1 MTMEREK
8 TSGADALLKG
18 LRRAGV
24 ERIFAS
30 PGSEWSPLYEALA
43 APHGPGEIPD
53 YLSTRH
59 EETAV
64 AMASGYAKLTG
75 KLPAVVI
82 HTTVGALHAA
92 MALRA
97 ALHER
102 VPMVV
107 LTGESI
113 AFGEAPGHDPGHQW
127 LRLLADIGGPAALVE
142 RCVKFSHGVNTPALL
157 PQVIERACQLA
168 LAEPQ
173 GPVFVSV
180 PMEFLFEQMTLG
192 EARAVAHVPAPQAP
206 LAAIE
211 RIAEELA
218 RAKAPVIMSEELG
231 RHPGAVGDL
240 VAIAELLAAPVL
252 ETWNISYVNF
262 PRTHPLYAGA
272 GATDFVA
279 GYVRDSDCV
288 FLVETVVPW
297 HPPSALPGP
306 GTKVIA
312 LGGNP
317 LQSQLVVAGARADL
331 IAAGEIGSALA
342 LLRQRLAQRIPSG
355 TRNAAME
362 RWRVRHEERR
372 RVQREEARALGE
384 RKPIDTRWV
393 ALELDEVLPQDAI
406 VVSET
411 ITHRRPL
418 HRYLSR
424 VAPGR
429 FLEGCYGGLGTGT
442 GTALGAKIAMR
453 DRPVVLLTGDGAF
466 NYNPVLAAL
475 GASQEHG
482 LPILIVIFNNLGYLS
497 QKSGV
502 PTHFPDGW
510 AVKSKRFAGTSIA
523 PSPDY
528 SGLAAL
534 FGGYGERVEDPGEVR
549 PALERGLAAIAGG
562 RLALLDVRLEPT
574 NA

>member
-1 MTMEREK
+1 MEAK
-8 TSGADALLKG
+8 KAGGAEALLKV

-64 AMASGYAKLTG
+64 AMASGYAKITG

-92 MALRA
+92 MAMRA

-107 LTGESI
+107 LAGESI

-127 LRLLADIGGPAALVE
+127 LRLLADVGGPAALVE
-142 RCVKFSHGVNTPALL
+142 RCVKFSHGANAAALL
-157 PQVIERACQLA
+157 PRVIERACQLA
-168 LAEPQ
+168 AAEPQ

-180 PMEFLFEQMTLG
+180 PMEFLFEEVALG
-192 EARAVAHVPAPQAP
+192 EHAAVAHVPAPQAP
-206 LAAIE
+206 LETIE
-211 RIAEELA
+211 RIAEELSK
-218 RAKAPVIMSEELG
+218 AKAPVIVSEELG
-231 RHPGAVGDL
+231 RRPRAVEHL

-252 ETWNISYVNF
+252 ETWNISYANF

-272 GATDFVA
+272 GGTDLA
-279 GYVRDSDCV
+279 AEYVRESDCV
-288 FLVETVVPW
+288 ALVETVVPW
-297 HPPSALPGP
+297 HPPSALPRP
-306 GTKVIA
+306 GTKLIA
-312 LGGNP
+312 LGGDP
-317 LQSQLVVAGARADL
+317 LQSHLVMAGARADL
-331 IAAGEIGSALA
+331 IAAGDVESALA
-342 LLRQRLAQRIPSG
+342 LLRQRLAQRVPSG
-355 TRNAAME
+355 TRNAAIE
-362 RWRVRHEERR
+362 RWRTRHEERR
-372 RVQREEARALGE
+372 RAQREEARVLAE

-393 ALELDEVLPQDAI
+393 AVELDEVLPADAI

-418 HRYLSR
+418 HRYLSH
-424 VAPGR
+424 VGPGR
-429 FLEGCYGGLGTGT
+429 FFEGCYGGLGTGT
-442 GTALGAKIAMR
+442 GTALGAKVAMR
-453 DRPVVLLTGDGAF
+453 DRPVVLLTGDGSF
-466 NYNPVLAAL
+466 NYNPVLSAL
-475 GASQEHG
+475 GASQEHA
-482 LPILIVIFNNLGYLS
+482 LPILIVVFNNFGYLS
-497 QKSGV
+497 QKRGV

-528 SGLAAL
+528 AGLAPL
-534 FGGYGERVEDPGEVR
+534 FGGYGERVEEPRDVR
-549 PALERGLAAIAGG
+549 PALERGLAAIADG
-562 RLALLDVRLEPT
+562 RLAILDVRLEPT

>member
-1 MTMEREK
+1 METEK
-8 TSGADALLKG
+8 TSGAGALLKL

-43 APHGPGEIPD
+43 APHGAGEIPD

-64 AMASGYAKLTG
+64 AMASGYAKIAG

-127 LRLLADIGGPAALVE
+127 LRLLADVGGPAALVE
-142 RCVKFSHGVNTPALL
+142 RCVKFSHGANAVALL
-157 PQVIERACQLA
+157 PRVIERACQLA
-168 LAEPQ
+168 MAEPQ

-180 PMEFLFEQMTLG
+180 PMEFMFEEVALDG
-192 EARAVAHVPAPQAP
+192 RPAVAHVPAPQAP
-206 LAAIE
+206 LDAIE
-211 RIAEELA
+211 RVAGELA
-218 RAKAPVIMSEELG
+218 SAKAPVIVSEELG
-231 RHPGAVGDL
+231 RNPRAVEQL

-252 ETWNISYVNF
+252 ETWNIGYANF

-272 GATDFVA
+272 GGTDLVA
-279 GYVRDSDCV
+279 EYVRDSDCV
-288 FLVETVVPW
+288 LLVETVVPW
-297 HPPSALPGP
+297 HPPSALPRP

-312 LGGNP
+312 LGGDP
-317 LQSQLVVAGARADL
+317 LQSNLVVSGARADL
-331 IAAGEIGSALA
+331 IAAGDIESALA

-355 TRNAAME
+355 TRNAAIE
-362 RWRVRHEERR
+362 RWRTRHEERR
-372 RVQREEARALGE
+372 RAQREEARALRD

-393 ALELDEVLPQDAI
+393 AIELDEVLPRDAI

-424 VAPGR
+424 VEPGR
-429 FLEGCYGGLGTGT
+429 FFEGCYGGLGTGT
-442 GTALGAKIAMR
+442 GTALGAKVAMR

-482 LPILIVIFNNLGYLS
+482 LPILIVVFNNFGYLS

-528 SGLAAL
+528 AGLAPL
-534 FGGYGERVEDPGEVR
+534 FGGHGERVEDPGEVR
-549 PALERGLAAIAGG
+549 PALERGLAAIADG
-562 RLALLDVRLEPT
+562 RLAILDVRLAPT

>member
-1 MTMEREK
+1 MDAKKVT
-8 TSGADALLKG
+8 GAEALLKL
-18 LRRAGV
+18 LRRSGV

-43 APHGPGEIPD
+43 APHGPGEVPD

-64 AMASGYAKLTG
+64 AMASGYAKITG

-92 MALRA
+92 MAMRA

-113 AFGEAPGHDPGHQW
+113 AFGEAEGHDPGHQW
-127 LRLLADIGGPAALVE
+127 LRLLADVGGPAALVE
-142 RCVKFSHGVNTPALL
+142 RCVKFSHGANAAALL
-157 PQVIERACQLA
+157 PRVIERACQLA
-168 LAEPQ
+168 AAEPQ

-180 PMEFLFEQMTLG
+180 PMEFLFEQMELG
-192 EARAVAHVPAPQAP
+192 ERTTVAHVPPAQAP
-206 LAAIE
+206 LELIE
-211 RIAEELA
+211 RIAEELSK
-218 RAKAPVIMSEELG
+218 AKAPVIVSEELG
-231 RHPGAVGDL
+231 RRPRAVEHL
-240 VAIAELLAAPVL
+240 AAIAELLAAPVL
-252 ETWNISYVNF
+252 ETWNISYANF

-272 GATDFVA
+272 GGTDLVA
-279 GYVRDSDCV
+279 EYVRDSDCV

-297 HPPSALPGP
+297 HPPSALPRP

-312 LGGNP
+312 LGGDP
-317 LQSQLVVAGARADL
+317 LQSHLVMAGARADL
-331 IAAGEIGSALA
+331 IGAGEIESALA
-342 LLRQRLAQRIPSG
+342 LLRQRLAQRVPSG
-355 TRNAAME
+355 TRNAAIE
-362 RWRVRHEERR
+362 RWRARHEERR
-372 RVQREEARALGE
+372 RAQRDEARALGD

-393 ALELDEVLPQDAI
+393 AVELDEVLPRDAI

-424 VAPGR
+424 VGPGR
-429 FLEGCYGGLGTGT
+429 FFEGCYGGLGTGT
-442 GTALGAKIAMR
+442 GTALGAKVAMR
-453 DRPVVLLTGDGAF
+453 DKPVVLLTGDGSF
-466 NYNPVLAAL
+466 NYNPVLSAL

-482 LPILIVIFNNLGYLS
+482 LPILIVVFNNFGYLS
-497 QKSGV
+497 QKRGV

-510 AVKSKRFAGTSIA
+510 AVKSRRFAGTSIA

-528 SGLAAL
+528 AGLAPL
-534 FGGYGERVEDPGEVR
+534 FGGVGERVEDPREVR
-549 PALERGLAAIAGG
+549 PALERGLAAIADG
-562 RLALLDVRLEPT
+562 RLAILDVRLEPT